1 MPMPANNSQYEDR
14 FDKMLKGALR
24 ARSQHVPADFADN
37 VSKQIQ
43 ALDEQ
48 KILAKVILQERL
60 ALAACI
66 TVPLAAT
73 AAILAWPQI
82 LTTAWTGLQYLFYG
96 IAKQFAL
103 MTNHDWQFCVALVAV
118 AGFAAYSVFDLL
130 FADR

>member
-1 MPMPANNSQYEDR
+1 MSANNSQYEDR
-14 FDKMLKGALR
+14 FDKILKTALR
-24 ARSQHVPADFADN
+24 ARSQHVPTDFADN
-37 VSKQIQ
+37 VLKQVQ

-66 TVPLAAT
+66 TIPLAAT
-73 AAILAWPQI
+73 AAIFAWPQI
-82 LTTAWTGLQYLFYG
+82 LTTAWTGLQNLFYA
-96 IAKQFAL
+96 IAKQIAL
-103 MTNHDWQFCVALVAV
+103 MPHQDWQFYVVLVAV